1 MGRVAESR
9 NKVIRMNRKLQIQLW
24 ASILLT
30 AGVYGYFF
38 HSVTRED
45 FSTLILFIAF
55 LFLFYSRMV
64 IDFGKHFYILLGAG
78 VVFRLLAFT
87 APVTLSEDVY
97 RFLWDGTLVLAGDN
111 PFTQLPCFYE
121 VNQWF
126 DQGLSAELY
135 AELNSPKYYSVYPP
149 VVQYCS
155 ALVVFLSG
163 GDIPL
168 AIDLFRACFLLFEL
182 MSFFLLLRV
191 LDKMNMSRSTAF
203 LYFLNPLVIIEISG
217 NLHFE
222 GVVVMFLL
230 LSFLLLLQ
238 SRTMGSV
245 AALTAAALTKLNP
258 LMFFPSLLWVIKG
271 WKRMLLA
278 KMLAIVLF
286 VAAFIPFFS
295 PVFWEHLSNSLDLY
309 FRNFE
314 FNAGLYFLIRNI
326 WATAVGYN
334 PIQWL
339 GPMLSILGFVLIL
352 VVVIARRN
360 KSVLFLPETWLIIYS
375 IYLISAT
382 TVHPWYLIPLV
393 VLGVLSG
400 YMFPFFWSALVFLSY
415 SHYGSASALY
425 EYFVYLEYALVLILM
440 ILEWKWKAAERL
452 RNSVSASIPE

>member
-1 MGRVAESR
+1 
-9 NKVIRMNRKLQIQLW
+9 MNRKLQIQLW

-38 HSVTRED
+38 HNVAREE
-45 FSTLILFIAF
+45 FTTLILFIAF
-55 LFLFYSRMV
+55 LFLFYGRLATE
-64 IDFGKHFYILLGAG
+64 FGKHLNILLGAG
-78 VVFRLLAFT
+78 ILFRLMAFT

-97 RFLWDGTLVLAGDN
+97 RFIWDGTLVLAGDN

-121 VNQWF
+121 VNQWYG
-126 DQGLSAELY
+126 QGLSSELY

-155 ALVVFLSG
+155 AVVVFLSG

-182 MSFFLLLRV
+182 MSFFLLLRI
-191 LDKMNMSRSTAF
+191 LEEMNLNRSAAF
-203 LYFLNPLVIIEISG
+203 FYFLNPLVIIEISG

-238 SRTMGSV
+238 SRTLGSV

-271 WKRMLLA
+271 WKRMLVA
-278 KMLAIVLF
+278 KLLFLVLF
-286 VAAFIPFFS
+286 IAAFIPFFS
-295 PVFWEHLSNSLDLY
+295 PVFWEHLSKGLDLY

-314 FNAGLYFLIRNI
+314 FNAGLYFLLRNI
-326 WATAVGYN
+326 WASVVGYN

-339 GPMLSILGFVLIL
+339 GPILSVLGFVLII
-352 VVVIARRN
+352 VVIFYRR
-360 KSVLFLPETWLIIYS
+360 KKELLKLPETWLWVYTF
-375 IYLISAT
+375 YLISAT

-440 ILEWKWKAAERL
+440 ILEWKWKAAERE
-452 RNSVSASIPE
+452 RSSVLASIPE

>member
-1 MGRVAESR
+1 
-9 NKVIRMNRKLQIQLW
+9 MNRKSNIQLW
-24 ASILLT
+24 ASILLN

-38 HSVTRED
+38 HSVARED
-45 FSTLILFIAF
+45 FSTLILLIAF

-64 IDFGKHFYILLGAG
+64 IDFGKHLNILLGAG
-78 VVFRLLAFT
+78 ILFRLLAFT

-121 VNQWF
+121 VNQWYG
-126 DQGLSAELY
+126 QGLSSELY

-163 GDIPL
+163 GDISL
-168 AIDLFRACFLLFEL
+168 AIDLFRALFLLFEL
-182 MSFFLLLRV
+182 MGFFILLRI
-191 LDKMNMSRSTAF
+191 LDKMNMSRSAAF

-222 GVVVMFLL
+222 GVVAMFLL
-230 LSFLLLLQ
+230 LSFWLLLH
-238 SRTMGSV
+238 SRAFGAV
-245 AALTAAALTKLNP
+245 ASLTAAALTKLNP
-258 LMFFPSLLWVIKG
+258 LMFFPSLLWLIKG

-278 KMLAIVLF
+278 KLLF
-286 VAAFIPFFS
+286 MALFIAAFIPFFS

-314 FNAGLYFLIRNI
+314 FNAGLYFLVRNI
-326 WATAVGYN
+326 WASALGYN

-339 GPMLSILGFVLIL
+339 GPILSALGFVFIL
-352 VVVIARRN
+352 VVVVFRR
-360 KSVLFLPETWLIIYS
+360 KKELLKLPETWLWVYT

-393 VLGVLSG
+393 MLGVLSG
-400 YMFPFFWSALVFLSY
+400 YMFPFFWSVLAFLSY
-415 SHYGSASALY
+415 SHYGPASALY
-425 EYFVYLEYALVLILM
+425 EYFVYLEYALVFLLM
-440 ILEWKWKAAERL
+440 ILELKWKASERL
-452 RNSVSASIPE
+452 RSSVSASIPE